1 MDETFSLAVIGT
13 VVADGSGFAI
23 NLHACFA
30 PALHGLEGFTH
41 AHVLWWADHSAT
53 DDDRALL
60 VCQRPYTNS
69 EADFGVFA
77 TRSPARPN
85 PIAMS
90 VVAIG
95 AVDPKDGRISVPYI
109 DAELGTPVL
118 DIKPYFPASDRVT
131 AAGTPSWCAHW
142 PQDLE
147 GSAAFD
153 WYGEF
158 R

>member
-1 MDETFSLAVIGT
+1 MDRTFSLAAIGT
-13 VVADGSGFAI
+13 IVADGPGFAI
-23 NLHACFA
+23 DLNPRFTA
-30 PALHGLEGFTH
+30 ALHGLDGFSH
-41 AHVLWWADHSAT
+41 AHVLWWADSSAT
-53 DDDRALL
+53 DEDRALL

-95 AVDPKDGRISVPYI
+95 AVDPNGGHVSVPYI
-109 DAELGTPVL
+109 DAEPGTPVL
-118 DIKPYFPASDRVT
+118 DIKPYFPASDRIMEVT
-131 AAGTPSWCAHW
+131 TPDWCAHW
-142 PQDLE
+142 PKDYE
-147 GSAAFD
+147 GSTAFD
-153 WYGEF
+153 WAGEF